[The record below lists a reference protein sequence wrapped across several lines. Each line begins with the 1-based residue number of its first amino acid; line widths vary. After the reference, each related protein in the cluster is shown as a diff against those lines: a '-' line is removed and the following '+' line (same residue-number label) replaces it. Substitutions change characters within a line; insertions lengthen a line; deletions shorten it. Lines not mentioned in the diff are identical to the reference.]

1 MLANLRVLLLRYTPE
16 PEKMIA
22 SAAKL
27 CYSASGIADL
37 VGKQTDEKAK
47 EFVDKLVSMGHESPI
62 EHVVYT
68 FGIEGISRA
77 CTHQLVRHR
86 IASYSQQSQRYVSE
100 QSQKH
105 GGVFDYIIPP
115 SFKQAGREEWF
126 KEKMQE
132 IQKYYDKAEEILKKA
147 GYIGEAAHQDA
158 RFLLPN
164 AAETK
169 IIVTMNARELFHFF
183 RKRACNRAQWE
194 IRDMAKGMY
203 KLVLPTA
210 PSLFKY
216 AGPDCVTDACHEG
229 KMSCGL
235 AEKVRKEFGNI
246 TVGVK

>member
-86 IASYSQQSQRYVSE
+86 IASNSQQSQRYVSE